1 MGIAILA
8 SIATAAA
15 QMAAMEP
22 TILLVA
28 AWVAGTAAVLA
39 LLFAFVVLPI
49 VRKRARDAE
58 RARVEAER
66 PAAAVP
72 PSQPLR
78 LLASLRAYLG
88 RVATQEKPDIIEL
101 LDHLLG
107 QSRKIGASDIHLSP
121 AAEGMKAAVRV
132 DGLLYDLASFNNDA
146 RNATLVRVKV
156 LSKLNVYKR
165 DVPQDGRFLF
175 PGPPSVDVRVSILPT
190 IHGEK
195 VVLRFLGS
203 ADVPYDIEHL
213 GMDAEMLGRYR
224 SFVSRPQGLILVTG
238 PTGSGKTTTLY
249 ASLAAARERRGAG
262 INLVTIEN
270 PVEYLVP
277 WLNQTQVNED
287 AGLSFA
293 AGLRSVLRQDPNVI
307 MVGEIRDRETA
318 EIAMQAG
325 LTGQLI
331 FSTVHAESSAG
342 VVARLLNMGT
352 EPFILASALVA
363 VVGQRLVRRICQG
376 CTTRAEPEAHQLELL
391 KRLEVAPQFLA
402 GPYWRGTGCDACLN
416 MGVTGR
422 TGLFELLEM
431 TDDLRE
437 MIVKQVP
444 TQQLHAAAIA
454 AGMRPLLTAG
464 LEQARSGV
472 VTLDEVLSVVGS

>member
-1 MGIAILA
+1 MELNDILKK
-8 SIATAAA
+8 
-15 QMAAMEP
+15 
-22 TILLVA
+22 
-28 AWVAGTAAVLA
+28 AV
-39 LLFAFVVLPI
+39 
-49 VRKRARDAE
+49 R
-58 RARVEAER
+58 
-66 PAAAVP
+66 
-72 PSQPLR
+72 
-78 LLASLRAYLG
+78 
-88 RVATQEKPDIIEL
+88 
-101 LDHLLG
+101 H
-107 QSRKIGASDIHLSP
+107 GASDVHLSP
-121 AAEGMKAAVRV
+121 AADGMKAALRV
-132 DGLLYDLASFNNDA
+132 DGLLYDLAAFDNET

-156 LSKLNVYKR
+156 LSRLNVYKR
-165 DVPQDGRFLF
+165 DVPQDGRFSF
-175 PGPPSVDVRVSILPT
+175 AGPPPIDVRVSTLPT

-195 VVLRFLGS
+195 AVLRFLGS
-203 ADVPYDIEHL
+203 KDVPYDLDHL
-213 GMDAEMLGRYR
+213 GMDPEMLGRYR

-262 INLVTIEN
+262 LNLVTIED

-277 WLNQTQVNED
+277 WLHQTQVNEK

-342 VVARLLNMGT
+342 VIARLLNMGV
-352 EPFILASALVA
+352 EPFVLASALVA

-376 CTTRAEPEAHQLELL
+376 CTTRADPDPHQLELL
-391 KRLEVAPQFLA
+391 KRFDVPARLLA
-402 GPYWRGTGCDACLN
+402 GPFWRGAGCDACLN

-422 TGLFELLEM
+422 IGLFELLEM

-437 MIVKQVP
+437 LVVRQVP
-444 TQQLHAAAIA
+444 TQQLHAAALN

-464 LEQARSGV
+464 LEQARAGI
-472 VTLDEVLSVVGS
+472 VTLDEVLSVVGG